1 MVKMKFGRAS
11 RPVHGSKYNGDMYL
25 IKEFN
30 NKVLI
35 SVIDGLGHGESA
47 AVASSK
53 CVKYIEE
60 HYDIGLAEIFKYCDI
75 ELRKTNGAV
84 MGMLFIDFEHSI
96 LSFAGVG
103 NISARV
109 IGGKPVHFISRD
121 GIVGYNMPGI
131 KENKHPYDAGD
142 TILMHSDGIS
152 SKVLRYPAS
161 ILLKKDVQEAA
172 DEIMKLYGKDEDDA
186 TVIVAR

>member
-1 MVKMKFGRAS
+1 MKFGSAS

-35 SVIDGLGHGESA
+35 SVIDGLGHGEAA

-53 CVKYIEE
+53 CVKCIEE
-60 HYDIGLAEIFKYCDI
+60 HYDLGLEEIFKYCDI

-84 MGMLFIDFEHSI
+84 MGMLYIDFERSI

-103 NISARV
+103 NISAFV
-109 IGGKPVHFISRD
+109 IGSKPVHFISRD
-121 GIVGYNMPGI
+121 GIVGYNMPRI
-131 KENKHPYDAGD
+131 KENKHPYNAGD

-152 SKVLRYPAS
+152 SKVGRSPAS
-161 ILLKKDVQEAA
+161 ILLKKDVREAA
-172 DEIMKLYGKDEDDA
+172 DEIMKLFGKDEDDA